1 MQTQPLTSTDAVPRK
16 SGITDAAPKELAKP
30 MVSIRGLTKT
40 YGRNGRAVTA
50 LKDISL
56 SIRHGEFVALL
67 GPSGVGKSTLLRCL
81 NHLVPPTSGDVVIGG
96 ENLAKLSKR
105 QLLAARTRIG
115 MIFQESNLIGRLPVI
130 TNVLCGRLATLGA
143 LRALTY
149 SFPRDDYDRAVRALR
164 RAGLDDEEL
173 YLRRAD
179 RLSGGQKQR
188 VGIAR
193 MLVQQPDLVLA
204 DEPIASLD
212 VKMQATIMD
221 LIRGI
226 ARDDGITVVMSLHQ
240 LQVAR
245 AYATRIIALSAGGV
259 AFDGPP
265 GDLSDSIVQDIF
277 DIDDEGL
284 ISGAR

>member
-1 MQTQPLTSTDAVPRK
+1 MQTKTQPHLDSATLPEPR
-16 SGITDAAPKELAKP
+16 SATAPTARMQP

-40 YGRNGRAVTA
+40 YGKNGRAVNA

-56 SIRHGEFVALL
+56 SIENGEFVALL

-81 NHLVPPTSGDVVIGG
+81 NHLVAPTNGEIVINGR
-96 ENLAKLSKR
+96 NLASLSR
-105 QLLAARTRIG
+105 RELLAARTRIG

-130 TNVLCGRLATLGA
+130 TNVLCGRIAELGT

-149 SFPRDDYDRAVRALR
+149 SFSRTDYERAVRALR

-188 VGIAR
+188 AGIAR

-221 LIRGI
+221 LISGI
-226 ARDDGITVVMSLHQ
+226 ARDDGITVLMSLHQ

-245 AYATRIIALSAGGV
+245 RYATRIIALSAGGV

-265 GDLSDSIVQDIF
+265 DALSDSIVQDIF
-277 DIDDEGL
+277 NIDDEGM
-284 ISGAR
+284 IRGAR